1 MDEIQKFDHPNK
13 VTLLI
18 KQFVYKALF
27 IMLNK
32 MVLTFKS
39 MDGDEML
46 RLFFFVWLVM
56 LYRVVLSF
64 K

>member
-1 MDEIQKFDHPNK
+1 VDEIQKFDHPNK

-27 IMLNK
+27 IVLYK

-39 MDGDEML
+39 MNGDEVLM
-46 RLFFFVWLVM
+46 LFFLCSAC
-56 LYRVVLSF
+56 YAI
-64 K
+64 